1 MVTIIANP
9 CSRPA
14 IPRVVDSGLISKH
27 LNERFIQK
35 FGISYHS
42 RMRVYIVKECT
53 DYDEEYVE
61 NEMIDVGND
70 DALVVENLF
79 MHAKD

>member
-1 MVTIIANP
+1 MNDLFKTSVFLPQSYA
-9 CSRPA
+9 
-14 IPRVVDSGLISKH
+14 GL
-27 LNERFIQK
+27 
-35 FGISYHS
+35 Y
-42 RMRVYIVKECT
+42 VKECT

>member
-1 MVTIIANP
+1 MNDLFKTSVFLPQSYA
-9 CSRPA
+9 
-14 IPRVVDSGLISKH
+14 GL
-27 LNERFIQK
+27 
-35 FGISYHS
+35 Y
-42 RMRVYIVKECT
+42 VKECT

-79 MHAKD
+79 MHAKDWFLKL